1 MAYIGKGISTREV
14 YNYTATSNQTAFTG
28 SDINSKTLSFDNT
41 PSLISVFL
49 NGVQLKLTTD
59 YNLDTSNTVTLT
71 SGASASD
78 ELMVEVYSKMSFTDA
93 MPKTGGTFSGALS
106 GVDVN
111 GTELIL
117 DADGDTS
124 ITADTDDRID
134 FRTGGADRFQIQST
148 SGNNVVVAD
157 GLTLTDGNLV
167 VANGHGIDFSAET
180 GDGPSVTSEVLD
192 SYEEGHIGTIGISV
206 SGSDVVDSTNSNKYY
221 VKVGRVVHTYFHIV
235 LNGTLPDGTH
245 SMTGLPF
252 TSSNSNPAHRG
263 AGIANVQ
270 DASTGF
276 AEDGNFITVR
286 MAENSSSIVIYKP
299 VQYVSEDRINLYVSY
314 VTAS

>member
-124 ITADTDDRID
+124 ITADTDDQID
-134 FRTGGADRFQIQST
+134 FKAGNIIRASVISTGLQVGGTAYFASPTLTLKDPDSGVGSGTVGGKIDFHTSDSTASGVSATIKAKYEDANGNTSLAFDTGSGGST
-148 SGNNVVVAD
+148 SERMRIVSAGNISI
-157 GLTLTDGNLV
+157 GG
-167 VANGHGIDFSAET
+167 
-180 GDGPSVTSEVLD
+180 SVISCSRL
-192 SYEEGHIGTIGISV
+192 SV
-206 SGSDVVDSTNSNKYY
+206 SSA
-221 VKVGRVVHTYFHIV
+221 
-235 LNGTLPDGTH
+235 GTD
-245 SMTGLPF
+245 
-252 TSSNSNPAHRG
+252 
-263 AGIANVQ
+263 
-270 DASTGF
+270 
-276 AEDGNFITVR
+276 
-286 MAENSSSIVIYKP
+286 
-299 VQYVSEDRINLYVSY
+299 
-314 VTAS
+314 